1 MANTRTI
8 ARIERRIRERAAEVL
23 LREISDPRS
32 SFITV
37 VRVAMKSD
45 LLSGKIFYSVLGSD
59 ADRSKVRHMLEH
71 ASGFL
76 QRQIAPALN
85 LRRMPHLTW
94 LYDDSIEQAS
104 DMDRL
109 IAEAR
114 EHDAKIRGSEPE
126 DSDPAESAD
135 SAE

>member
-1 MANTRTI
+1 MANERTI
-8 ARIERRIRERAAEVL
+8 GRIEARIRERAAEIL
-23 LREISDPRS
+23 LHEVSDPRS

-37 VRVAMKSD
+37 VRVEMKSD
-45 LLSGKIFYSVLGSD
+45 LLSGKIFYSVYGTE
-59 ADRSKVRHMLEH
+59 ADRSKAKHMLDH

-76 QRQIAPALN
+76 QRQIAPVLN

-94 LYDDSIEQAS
+94 VYDDSIEQAS

-114 EHDAKIRGSEPE
+114 ERDGEIRGEEPE
-126 DSDPAESAD
+126 APEAESA
-135 SAE
+135 E